1 MIYTLHAARNMLMHT
16 HKHKNNKS
24 AAPQNQTYKD
34 VCKHQRLNNF
44 LFKSYMHTHTSLP
57 ETPAMV
63 APLFFFLAKN
73 YMSFNVITGLT
84 RTDTLCLLLC
94 AGPP

>member
-1 MIYTLHAARNMLMHT
+1 MLMHT

-44 LFKSYMHTHTSLP
+44 LFKKLHAHTHIPSWD
-57 ETPAMV
+57 ASDGGSS
-63 APLFFFLAKN
+63 FFFYGQELHE
-73 YMSFNVITGLT
+73 L
-84 RTDTLCLLLC
+84 
-94 AGPP
+94 